1 MFGSSYK
8 SRMRWAFALALASV
22 LAAAIIAGRLVR
34 LDSPGQN
41 FWLLFPASVAVC
53 WLALAGTL
61 PWWRRLDAMQKDAHL
76 VSWYWG
82 GMAGGMAVLMAL
94 ATGAGIRSDL
104 ARGGG
109 LVLVGQGVAF
119 LIFFVVWKWQR
130 RGPQA

>member
-1 MFGSSYK
+1 
-8 SRMRWAFALALASV
+8 
-22 LAAAIIAGRLVR
+22 
-34 LDSPGQN
+34 
-41 FWLLFPASVAVC
+41 
-53 WLALAGTL
+53 
-61 PWWRRLDAMQKDAHL
+61 MQKDAHL

-109 LVLVGQGVAF
+109 LVLVGQGAAF